1 VPNSAQHLRELR
13 LKSGRSEGE
22 LAAALG
28 LTPQGYTDLEHYD
41 SDIDSAIS
49 IQQALELARLLGT
62 DLAGLI
68 EPNGEPNGKPNGKPI
83 VPVRIGVV
91 RAALVTQLE
100 RSPEAREVLEDA
112 IDWDL
117 GPFLEGL
124 PQWTTVYTLEFLRRL
139 ATIVDI
145 DWRRLLVG
153 IEHP

>member
-1 VPNSAQHLRELR
+1 MPNSAQHLRELR

-68 EPNGEPNGKPNGKPI
+68 EPNGKPI